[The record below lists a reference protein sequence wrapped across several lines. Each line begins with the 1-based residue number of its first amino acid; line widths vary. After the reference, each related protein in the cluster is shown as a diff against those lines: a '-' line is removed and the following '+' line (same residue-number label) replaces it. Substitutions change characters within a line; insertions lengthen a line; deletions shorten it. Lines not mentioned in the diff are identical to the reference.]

1 LQRGLQ
7 KKITRAVHMS
17 ELLNDVKKKFDRED
31 QQVKRDIAEYL
42 YRQPG
47 QWIAKQELADLYGI
61 DESGVGRHL
70 DDLHDFGAIQSK
82 TDDTQRFVKWDG
94 RGVGGLRYWTRRAIP
109 DELWVVGEDLRAFLT
124 PSVLGGAFVPTLA
137 FVLLLCLGLATALFT
152 TVLMF
157 LPVDSLLGVTVVNAF
172 AITGLITMLASV
184 LLALVPA
191 ARLLE
196 AIVWRVWPQMDVQET
211 NRNSE
216 E

>member
-1 LQRGLQ
+1 
-7 KKITRAVHMS
+7 MS
-17 ELLNDVKKKFDRED
+17 ELLDEVKDEFDRED

-42 YRQPG
+42 YNRPG
-47 QWIAKQELADLYGI
+47 QWIAKQELADQYDI

-70 DDLHDFGAIQSK
+70 DHLHDFGAIQSK
-82 TDDTQRFVKWDG
+82 TDDARRFVKWDG
-94 RGVGGLRYWTRRAIP
+94 RGVGGLRYWTRRTIP

-124 PSVLGGAFVPTLA
+124 PSVLGGAFVPTLS
-137 FVLLLCLGLATALFT
+137 FVLLLCLGLITALFT

-157 LPVDSLLGVTVVNAF
+157 LPVDSLLGVTVINAF

-191 ARLLE
+191 ARLLD
-196 AIVWRVWPQMDVQET
+196 ALVWRVWPQDDVQET
-211 NRNSE
+211 NGNSE

>member
-1 LQRGLQ
+1 
-7 KKITRAVHMS
+7 MS
-17 ELLNDVKKKFDRED
+17 ELLDEVKGKFDRED

-47 QWIAKQELADLYGI
+47 QWISKQELVDQFDI

-82 TDDTQRFVKWDG
+82 TGDTQRFVKWDG

-109 DELWVVGEDLRAFLT
+109 DELWVVGEDLRVFLT

-157 LPVDSLLGVTVVNAF
+157 LPVDSLLGITVLDAF

-196 AIVWRVWPQMDVQET
+196 AIVWRLWPEADGQEV